1 MRTFTNGIVANRP
14 AERNPLLMRAGAG
27 SFTRLLGCAP
37 QVIARIRPSLGAP
50 GATHRPCPGTGIVM
64 PDGPMRGAH
73 HPRRARTQ
81 RDLHLDSALG
91 WNRTSPT
98 DAGRDTEADH
108 VGFTKGIGLWWDAQP
123 N

>member
-50 GATHRPCPGTGIVM
+50 GATHRPCPGTRDCDAGWTDARSS
-64 PDGPMRGAH
+64 PSA
-73 HPRRARTQ
+73 RARTQ

-108 VGFTKGIGLWWDAQP
+108 VGFTKGM
-123 N
+123 